1 MCNLSLY
8 IVKGKLDVRD
18 VSIEPLSDI
27 KGTFVNVIDIGPG
40 DLEQILG
47 CAQRLDIA
55 KEVIIRG
62 LKVVQ
67 STVSGW
73 LQKGT

>member
-8 IVKGKLDVRD
+8 IIKGKLDVKD
-18 VSIEPLSDI
+18 VSIEPLFEI

-40 DLEQILG
+40 DLEHILG
-47 CAQRLDIA
+47 CGQRLDVA
-55 KEVIIRG
+55 KGVIIRG

-67 STVSGW
+67 STVSG
-73 LQKGT
+73 